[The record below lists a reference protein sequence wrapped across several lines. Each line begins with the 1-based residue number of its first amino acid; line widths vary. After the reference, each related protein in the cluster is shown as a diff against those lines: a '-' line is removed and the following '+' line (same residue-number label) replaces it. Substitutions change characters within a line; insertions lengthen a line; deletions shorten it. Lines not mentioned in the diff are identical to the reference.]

1 MTSANARTVA
11 NVVLISAGMAAAYV
25 IVTTPPLRRVALRGL
40 QLWLGASIPVFMA
53 TQVRQAWDESARVEG
68 RSVLT

>member
-53 TQVRQAWDESARVEG
+53 AQVRQAWDESARVEG